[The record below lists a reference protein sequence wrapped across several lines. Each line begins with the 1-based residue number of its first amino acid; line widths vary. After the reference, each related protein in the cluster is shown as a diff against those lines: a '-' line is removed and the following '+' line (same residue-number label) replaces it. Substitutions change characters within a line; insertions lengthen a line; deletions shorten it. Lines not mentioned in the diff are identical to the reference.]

1 MLTEMRGLD
10 ELPDRLAAEAK
21 AAVYAGFSV
30 LAGSVGIDLWRFHP
44 LAQEHSVGHSGTR
57 DSCARCVGS
66 DVHSP
71 LPSLNPHRLR

>member
-1 MLTEMRGLD
+1 MWRRRMWLCSTLH
-10 ELPDRLAAEAK
+10 LLAACFEACDLGMHG
-21 AAVYAGFSV
+21 AAR
-30 LAGSVGIDLWRFHP
+30 GIDLWPFHP

-71 LPSLNPHRLR
+71 LPSLNPHRLP